1 MKQIRVNDYKY
12 PYVYSMGLVYF
23 LFFNLIRATKL
34 HSKNETNIRKP
45 YIYTLKIRVIFYDFL
60 NPLLVR
66 QATS

>member
-23 LFFNLIRATKL
+23 LFFNLIPL
-34 HSKNETNIRKP
+34 NYIRKMKQIYENHI
-45 YIYTLKIRVIFYDFL
+45 YIYIKIRVIFYDFL

-66 QATS
+66 